1 MNRDSLLIGGRWVT
15 TSESLEVENPA
26 TEDVIAVVGRAT
38 PGHVE
43 DAVRAARAAARAWEE
58 AGPQRRADLVAA
70 LADRLRDRRAAL
82 IDATV
87 AEVGAPVTVAAE
99 AHVDLAIEIVASAA
113 KIGRELATEE
123 RLGTSVLVRRPVGV
137 AACITPWNYPLYQ
150 LAAKVA
156 PALVAGCPVVVK
168 PAELTPM
175 SAYLLADAVQD
186 VGFPAGVVN
195 LVPGYGTDVGQALV
209 EHPDV
214 DLVSFT
220 GSTRVGRQIAATAGA
235 RLARVCLELGG
246 KSASVVCPD
255 ADLETAVRA
264 TVDSA
269 TLNSGQTCSALTR
282 LIVPR
287 EAYAAALDVAA
298 DHARRIVVGDPGDA
312 ATQMGPLI
320 SAAQREQVRAAV
332 DGAVA
337 RGARLVAGGTVP
349 DGLDRGYFYTP
360 TVLADLDPADSASQ
374 DEIFGPVLVVHAA
387 RDDEDALAIANGTR
401 YGLAGAVWSG
411 DEERAMRLARRMDTG
426 QVDINGAAFNV
437 DAPFGGWKDSGVGR
451 ELGPAGV
458 EEYLEI
464 TAVQR

>member
-1 MNRDSLLIGGRWVT
+1 MNRDSLLIGGQWVR
-15 TSESLEVENPA
+15 TSELLEVENPA
-26 TEDVIAVVGRAT
+26 TEEVIAVVGRASV
-38 PGHVE
+38 GHVA
-43 DAVRAARAAARAWEE
+43 DAVHAARAAARPWEE
-58 AGPQRRADLVAA
+58 TGPTGRADLVAT

-99 AHVDLAIEIVASAA
+99 AHVDLAIDIVASAA
-113 KIGRELATEE
+113 NIGRALATEE
-123 RLGTSVLVRRPVGV
+123 RFGSWVLLRRPVGV

-168 PAELTPM
+168 PAELTPI
-175 SAYLLADAVQD
+175 SAYLLADAVREA
-186 VGFPAGVVN
+186 GFPPGTFN
-195 LVPGYGTDVGQALV
+195 LLPGLGTDVGQALV

-214 DLVSFT
+214 NLVSFT

-246 KSASVVCPD
+246 KSASVVCHD

-269 TLNSGQTCSALTR
+269 MLNSGQTCSALTR
-282 LIVPR
+282 LIVPLQEYA
-287 EAYAAALDVAA
+287 EAVDIAA
-298 DHARRIVVGDPGDA
+298 DQARRIVVGDPRES

-320 SAAQREQVRAAV
+320 SAAQREQVRAV
-332 DGAVA
+332 VEGAVR
-337 RGARLVAGGTVP
+337 RGARLVTGGTVP
-349 DGLDRGYFYTP
+349 DGPDRGYFYAP
-360 TVLADLDPADSASQ
+360 TVLADLDPKDPASQ
-374 DEIFGPVLVVHAA
+374 EEIFGPVLVVHAS
-387 RDDEDALAIANGTR
+387 RDDEDAIAIANGTR

-411 DEERAMRLARRMDTG
+411 DEERAMRIARRMDTG
-426 QVDINGAAFNV
+426 QVDINGAEFNI

-451 ELGPAGV
+451 ELGRAGI
-458 EEYLEI
+458 EEYLEV